1 MAAPGTIVLTVDD
14 PMVKRDFPNHLLT
27 SVGGQFDSSLCTTP
41 MPFTIHPKESHVL
54 ITDLDKIYGAV
65 LQSPD
70 GRRGNM
76 SIAAGM
82 RTPLRLC
89 YLISLKSPDMML
101 HVGQATSL
109 TLLLRAGCLE
119 VTSFLVNKEQVARL
133 LPPAQPAAS
142 VSATAS
148 ALASTSAAAAAAA
161 AAAVAAAAAATAAA
175 DAARG
180 PSPPPDNTPFVKVEK
195 AADDDE

>member
-1 MAAPGTIVLTVDD
+1 
-14 PMVKRDFPNHLLT
+14 
-27 SVGGQFDSSLCTTP
+27 
-41 MPFTIHPKESHVL
+41 
-54 ITDLDKIYGAV
+54 
-65 LQSPD
+65 
-70 GRRGNM
+70 
-76 SIAAGM
+76 
-82 RTPLRLC
+82 
-89 YLISLKSPDMML
+89 MML

-148 ALASTSAAAAAAA
+148 ALASASTSAAAAAA